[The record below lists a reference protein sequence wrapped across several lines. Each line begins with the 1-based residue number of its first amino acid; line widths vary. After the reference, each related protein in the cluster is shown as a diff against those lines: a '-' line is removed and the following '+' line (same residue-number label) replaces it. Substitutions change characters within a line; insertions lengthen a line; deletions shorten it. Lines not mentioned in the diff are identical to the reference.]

1 MTRSKLWVLL
11 FLALAL
17 AALVVLSSGIAGLTM
32 PPGTPFTL
40 GTGDQPAQIVTPV
53 PLSDAQMSTLARL
66 IRIGMIVILALLPFS
81 LIYMLLSKE
90 GRRRLLPNLILFA
103 LLLLLA
109 RQLSGSMRA
118 TSDLNFLRGARGLNA
133 DEFAALP
140 PPSQFS
146 GEVPAWLTAF
156 TSLTLAAFAVLMIA
170 LLVWGLS
177 RRRAQPQALFLEQI
191 AEEAEDALAAV
202 QAGGD
207 LRNAIIRAYREMNR
221 VVFEARGVARAREM
235 TPHEFE
241 QQLRRA
247 GLPAEPVH
255 DLTHLFEEARYG
267 AKEMGLAEE
276 RRAVA
281 SLTAI
286 IAACAE
292 GGSTANR
299 SAPLVSDAEP
309 EPAVT
314 VGGSDDR

>member
-11 FLALAL
+11 FLAIAL
-17 AALVVLSSGIAGLTM
+17 VALVVLAAGIAGLTM

-40 GTGDQPAQIVTPV
+40 ATGDRAAQIVTPV

-66 IRIGMIVILALLPFS
+66 IRIGMVVILALLPFS
-81 LIYMLLSKE
+81 IIYMLLTKE

-109 RQLSGSMRA
+109 RNLSGSMRA
-118 TSDLNFLRGARGLNA
+118 TTDLNFLRGAQGLGAN
-133 DEFAALP
+133 ELGALP
-140 PPSQFS
+140 PPSEFS
-146 GEVPAWLTAF
+146 GAVPAWLTAF
-156 TSLTLAAFAVLMIA
+156 TSLTLAAFAVLMIG

-177 RRRAQPQALFLEQI
+177 RRRGQPAPMFLEQI
-191 AEEAEDALAAV
+191 AEEAQGALAAL

-221 VVFEARGVARAREM
+221 VVFEARGVARAREV

-241 QQLRRA
+241 QQLQRA

-267 AKEMGLAEE
+267 AKEMGAAEE
-276 RRAVA
+276 ALAVA

-292 GGSTANR
+292 GKPANLG
-299 SAPLVSDAEP
+299 APLVSDAEP
-309 EPAVT
+309 EGAVW
-314 VGGSDDR
+314 VSGSGDR